1 MPVHVLWTRFPL
13 TARRLLDPFLFHN
26 TTASEE
32 SGILSQLY
40 LFSNFFIEAWFA
52 MDIFLNFITGY
63 VTPNNK
69 LVMDRWLVFT
79 NYLLGWFVVDGV
91 SSFPWELF
99 YFDSHESYN
108 YKCANDS
115 WDSDLFYCRRKKVS
129 LPRKIWQITKG
140 CLNWKV
146 PKIAKEAKRAQKLR
160 KVLGW
165 VPAIV
170 RIIQSF
176 RKLRFVKWFK
186 LAKLVAAFRVWRA
199 RLAIK
204 EEVKEDAALVKSLS
218 SSRLISKLVR
228 TSFTMG
234 GSDGAAGGSDEG
246 EGEGEGSARSTSPD
260 SDESEDEGEVRP
272 SNGDVDAEAAAEAAA
287 EAVAEAAAEAAA
299 DADTDAKRAEG
310 ADTRGGGSVGAPQ
323 AGAPKA
329 QSQGGE
335 RTETTP
341 REVELVARAVAVA
354 VVAVL
359 FALMVNG
366 F

>member
-63 VTPNNK
+63 VTSNNK

-199 RLAIK
+199 RVAMK

-218 SSRLISKLVR
+218 SSKLISKLVR
-228 TSFTMG
+228 TSITRGRSEGSMG
-234 GSDGAAGGSDEG
+234 GGGAASDEG
-246 EGEGEGSARSTSPD
+246 DGEDKSEGSD
-260 SDESEDEGEVRP
+260 SDESGDEGEVQP
-272 SNGDVDAEAAAEAAA
+272 SSGDVDTEVKAKAEA
-287 EAVAEAAAEAAA
+287 
-299 DADTDAKRAEG
+299 DSDAKRAKG
-310 ADTRGGGSVGAPQ
+310 AGRGAGGGVRAQDAQVQGGGS
-323 AGAPKA
+323 
-329 QSQGGE
+329 
-335 RTETTP
+335 TETP
-341 REVELVARAVAVA
+341 SEVELAPRVVVVLVA